1 MKGANPVASYFAA
14 NLCQVRGEA
23 GLSQEEVGRL
33 ASLHRTEVGLL
44 ERGARVP
51 RIDTVIKLAAALKV
65 PPHQLLAGIGWRPAE
80 IGEATPG
87 KFEHNP
93 KPNPQP
99 QDQQPAEEAEGR
111 ANQKGAA
118 RGPTE
123 L

>member
-1 MKGANPVASYFAA
+1 MKGAKEVATYFAA

-51 RIDTVIKLAAALKV
+51 RIDTVIKLAAALGV
-65 PPHQLLAGIGWRPAE
+65 SPDRLLAGIGWRPAQ

-87 KFEHNP
+87 EFEHHP
-93 KPNPQP
+93 KSDSRP
-99 QDQQPAEEAEGR
+99 QDQQPAEEAEQR
-111 ANQKGAA
+111 ANQKGVP
-118 RGPTE
+118 RSPTE